1 MTPRRLKWRRIV
13 LSRDLKALPVT
24 SRNFT
29 SRHLISLESNMAARV
44 LWKGAISFGLV
55 HIPVALHP
63 ATSDNAIDFDWLDK
77 RSMDPVGYKR
87 INKKTGENIGKE
99 NIVKGIA
106 LEDGQ
111 YVVLSDEEI
120 AAAYPKATQTIDI
133 ESFVANTDI
142 PFVYLERPY
151 YIAPINKGQK
161 VYALLRDTLLQTQ
174 RVGIARVV
182 IQTKQ
187 HLAVLVPSG
196 PGLVLNLLRW
206 GADIR
211 PWDELALPPEGAKA
225 AGLSERELAM
235 ARQLV
240 DDMTDTWDPARFTD
254 SFKDEIM
261 ALVQRKIGEGKIET
275 VVQPEE
281 GEAAAEGRSSAQ
293 IIDLTDLLQRS
304 LRKNGNSDGNP
315 SDAPPTRRKAPAKT
329 AKAPPKATA
338 RKPPT
343 RRAA

>member
-1 MTPRRLKWRRIV
+1 MA
-13 LSRDLKALPVT
+13 SRA
-24 SRNFT
+24 
-29 SRHLISLESNMAARV
+29 

-63 ATSDNAIDFDWLDK
+63 ATSDSGLDFDWLDK

-87 INKKTGENIGKE
+87 INKITGKDITKE

-106 LEDGQ
+106 YEKGDGEGR
-111 YVVLSDEEI
+111 YVVLSEEEI
-120 AAAYPKATQTIDI
+120 AAAYPKTTQTIEI
-133 ESFVANTDI
+133 ESFVANTEI
-142 PFVYLERPY
+142 PFIYLERPY
-151 YIAPINKGQK
+151 YIAPINKGKK

-206 GADIR
+206 GEDIR
-211 PWDELALPPEGAKA
+211 SWEELDLPPEGAKA

-235 ARQLV
+235 AKQLV
-240 DDMTDTWDPARFTD
+240 DDMTTAWDPKLFTD

-261 ALVQRKIGEGKIET
+261 ALVERKAKAGKLET
-275 VVQPEE
+275 VTQLEASDDSAE
-281 GEAAAEGRSSAQ
+281 GAEGRGAQ
-293 IIDLTDLLQRS
+293 ILDLTELLQRS
-304 LRKNGNSDGNP
+304 LRKGGSAAGD
-315 SDAPPTRRKAPAKT
+315 DAPKPKRPPAKT
-329 AKAPPKATA
+329 AAKKPA
-338 RKPPT
+338 RPAGKQ
-343 RRAA
+343 RAA